1 MINLLCFVLDYGISK
16 DEFLRMQKEDFYHR
30 LGEEM
35 TPEFAEIMNLR
46 FEHTDTDQS
55 GYIDWD
61 EYLNYECTRR
71 IYRMPNVTFF
81 LVFKLDSNRKIKY
94 INKPRLERARA
105 KTFG

>member
-1 MINLLCFVLDYGISK
+1 MNFLPLDYGISK

-35 TPEFAEIMNLR
+35 TSEFVEITNLR

-71 IYRMPNVTFF
+71 IYRMSKVICYWDF
-81 LVFKLDSNRKIKY
+81 LLSRRRVQSENF
-94 INKPRLERARA
+94 
-105 KTFG
+105 